1 MMLMIM
7 MVMTKMTEMLVM
19 VMMMMRLCLF
29 TVRAGGPSDERLLLA
44 LAPTK

>member
-19 VMMMMRLCLF
+19 VMVMMKLCLF

>member
-7 MVMTKMTEMLVM
+7 MMLTKMTAML
-19 VMMMMRLCLF
+19 VMMMMMKLCLF

>member
-1 MMLMIM
+1 MMLMKM
-7 MVMTKMTEMLVM
+7 MMMTKMTAML
-19 VMMMMRLCLF
+19 VMMMMMMKLCLF

>member
-1 MMLMIM
+1 MMMLMIM
-7 MVMTKMTEMLVM
+7 MMMTKMTAML
-19 VMMMMRLCLF
+19 VMMMMKLCLF